1 MIKTAAT
8 RVWAFD
14 LEWVPDP
21 LAGRLLYDIPED
33 VDDPREILQEM
44 WDQGGASECDPTP
57 FLKLAICRVV
67 SIAAVE
73 RRVQSNGEVAL
84 HLLSLPR
91 HPQDPDEAAESRLV
105 GTFLEAV
112 GKHRPQL
119 VGFSSSHAD
128 LKILL
133 QRGLILGLQAPGFC
147 GRPAQS
153 SDSAD
158 YFSRSGDL
166 HIDLKEI
173 VGGWGKSAPSLHQL
187 AVQSGIPGK
196 MGVDGN
202 QVAELWLAGE
212 LGQIVQY
219 NEADALTTYL
229 IWLRLAHLAG
239 LFTGDQYQYEQDQ
252 LRKLLERES
261 QESGKAHLGAYLQ
274 EWQRLQT
281 LVREGRA

>member
-1 MIKTAAT
+1 MIRTVAK

-44 WDQGGASECDPTP
+44 WDQGGASETDPTP

-73 RRVQSNGEVAL
+73 RRVQANGEVAL

-91 HPQDPDEAAESRLV
+91 HPEDQAEAGEARLIS
-105 GTFLEAV
+105 TFLDAI

-128 LKILL
+128 LRILI
-133 QRGLILGLQAPGFC
+133 QRGLVLGLQAPGFC
-147 GRPAQS
+147 QPPARS
-153 SDSAD
+153 SDGAD
-158 YFSRSGDL
+158 YFARATDWHHDL
-166 HIDLKEI
+166 REI
-173 VGGWGKSAPSLHQL
+173 VGGWGKGAPSLHQL

-212 LGQIVQY
+212 LSRIVQY

-229 IWLRLAHLAG
+229 VWLRLAHLAG
-239 LFTGDQYQYEQDQ
+239 LFTGDQYQREQDQ
-252 LRKLLERES
+252 LRNMLERES
-261 QESGKAHLGAYLQ
+261 QEPDKEHLGAYLQ
-274 EWQRLQT
+274 EWQRLQEI
-281 LVREGRA
+281 VRQGRG